1 MPLPFFCVRYFET
14 SYLSSRA
21 RRGCLPLPAQGHYL
35 AFHGLVELDCASFL
49 RILNDTKHRLRH
61 GKEENSKNVFGI

>member
-21 RRGCLPLPAQGHYL
+21 CAREFPMPTQGHYL
-35 AFHGLVELDCASFL
+35 AFHGLVELDYASF
-49 RILNDTKHRLRH
+49 RILRNDR
-61 GKEENSKNVFGI
+61 